1 MSKTIDYY
9 FSLVSPYTYLGDAVF
24 TEIAARHG
32 ATVHRKPMELGKI
45 FPQTG
50 GLPLPKRAPAR
61 QTYRMMELKR
71 WREYRGLPLNLE
83 PKFFPAAEW
92 PAAGMVIAAENQG
105 LDSAALVNGILT
117 AVWAEERDIADG
129 GTLKAIAGERGLDG
143 EALLAATEDEVLK
156 AAYGENTEQALAAG
170 VFGAPSYVLDDEL
183 YWGQDRLDFVDRVL
197 VDS

>member
-9 FSLVSPYTYLGDAVF
+9 FSLVSPYTYLGEVVF
-24 TEIAARHG
+24 PEIVPRHG
-32 ATVHRKPMELGKI
+32 AAVHRKPMELGKI

-61 QTYRMMELKR
+61 LVYRMTELKR

-117 AVWAEERDIADG
+117 AVWAEERDIADA

-143 EALLAATEDEVLK
+143 EALLAAADDERVK

-170 VFGAPSYVLDDEL
+170 GFGAPSYVIDDEL
-183 YWGQDRLDFVDRVL
+183 YWGQDRLDFLDRVL
-197 VDS
+197 GDS